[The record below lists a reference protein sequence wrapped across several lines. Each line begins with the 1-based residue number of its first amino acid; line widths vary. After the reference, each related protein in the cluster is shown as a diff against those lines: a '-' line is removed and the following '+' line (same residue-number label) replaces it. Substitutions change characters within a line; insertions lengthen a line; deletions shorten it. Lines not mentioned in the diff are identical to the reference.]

1 MPKDDQLIEQERMA
15 NYGTFRIPLTIAL
28 DTSIQMLKERHL
40 QTASKTL
47 KTFLEQ
53 IPFDMNDGVDI
64 TLISF
69 NDEPTV
75 EETYSDV
82 SSVINALEHI
92 SVNGT
97 KTMFSDMI
105 SYTKGRVIR
114 YKNYL
119 NEIGLKS
126 YDPILFII
134 SDLFVS
140 DGAVSVEESLKSLEG
155 YQTFV
160 FTFRSDDPFQ
170 NDVRELAG
178 KYSNGVYDVRYL
190 SELSL
195 FECLSRDV
203 RVDGGRS

>member
-1 MPKDDQLIEQERMA
+1 
-15 NYGTFRIPLTIAL
+15 
-28 DTSIQMLKERHL
+28 MLKERHL